1 MKIPKRNDVGDV
13 PDMLE
18 KQATRAT
25 FLFLIIIFLFIIFFL
40 TYLVISKQIQNIRTN
55 MPLFGKLL
63 SLNKLRKYSMDIC
76 ALKLVASVFSLKKS
90 FHPQLALDISKS

>member
-1 MKIPKRNDVGDV
+1 MKVPKRNDVGDV

-25 FLFLIIIFLFIIFFL
+25 FLFLFIIFFL

-90 FHPQLALDISKS
+90 FHQQLALDISKS